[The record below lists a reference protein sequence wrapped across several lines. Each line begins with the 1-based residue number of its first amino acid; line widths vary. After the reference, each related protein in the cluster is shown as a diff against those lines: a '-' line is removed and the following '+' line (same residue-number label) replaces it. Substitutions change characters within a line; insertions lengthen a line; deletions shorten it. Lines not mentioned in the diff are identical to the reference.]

1 MYPESNHLL
10 YFFKSETV
18 SEILYIS
25 NNVIKDNK
33 KEKKL
38 NRDLNRIT
46 DKCGIFIL
54 NNHLAIKINK
64 HFLYRNKKFY

>member
-1 MYPESNHLL
+1 MLL
-10 YFFKSETV
+10 GT
-18 SEILYIS
+18 
-25 NNVIKDNK
+25 K

-46 DKCGIFIL
+46 EKCGIFIL